1 MFSHL
6 GESDPDEPSENG
18 SNHGDIA
25 TAQRLRMQL
34 TLVLFS
40 IPKRFKTVQIVNINE
55 K

>member
-18 SNHGDIA
+18 SNHGDIT
-25 TAQRLRMQL
+25 TAQRLRMEL
-34 TLVLFS
+34 ILMLFS
-40 IPKRFKTVQIVNINE
+40 IPKKFKIVQIVNINE